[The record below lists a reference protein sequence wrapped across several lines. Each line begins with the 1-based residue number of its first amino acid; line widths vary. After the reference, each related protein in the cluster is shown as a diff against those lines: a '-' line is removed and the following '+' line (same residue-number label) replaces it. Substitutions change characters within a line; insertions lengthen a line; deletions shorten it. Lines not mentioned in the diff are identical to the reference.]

1 MKEIPLTQG
10 KVALVD
16 DADFELVSQ
25 YKWQADK
32 SVSAGRVC
40 WYAITTIRR
49 ADGSRQKLRMHR
61 HILGI
66 TDPHTE
72 VDHVDHDGLHNTHEN
87 LRVCGRKTNMG
98 NQRVQNV
105 SKSSRYKGVGWH
117 KSIGKWQAY
126 IKVNQ
131 TIQYLGCFSSERLAA
146 FSYNQAAK
154 REFGEFAFLNKIEN
168 PPRALLRF

>member
-1 MKEIPLTQG
+1 MQTLSLYPSTNGRPTKAYRQVGFAGTPSRPLGGQTGVDRSSVCIATSLVSPTLTQRSITLTMTGSTTHTKIYGCVGG
-10 KVALVD
+10 KPT
-16 DADFELVSQ
+16 
-25 YKWQADK
+25 WGT
-32 SVSAGRVC
+32 SA
-40 WYAITTIRR
+40 
-49 ADGSRQKLRMHR
+49 
-61 HILGI
+61 
-66 TDPHTE
+66 
-72 VDHVDHDGLHNTHEN
+72 
-87 LRVCGRKTNMG
+87 
-98 NQRVQNV
+98 VQNV